1 MMWIKCLRLTLAKP
15 RVIFWLACSA
25 LLMPAG
31 SRGLTRDDLLPV
43 SLIQLIA
50 TPEQYD
56 GHVVRVIGF
65 VHIEFEGNAIYLHRE
80 DYQHNIIANA
90 LWLDHP
96 ECMTGVKG
104 KPLVSGYAL
113 VEGTFNAKN
122 RGHMSLFSGAIEKI
136 DRCHSWGP

>member
-1 MMWIKCLRLTLAKP
+1 VP
-15 RVIFWLACSA
+15 RVIFWVACGLA
-25 LLMPAG
+25 LLLPAESHG
-31 SRGLTRDDLLPV
+31 STRDDFLPV

-56 GHVVRVIGF
+56 GQVVRVIGF

-80 DYQHNIIANA
+80 DYEHNIIGNA

-96 ECMTGVKG
+96 ECVTGAKG
-104 KPLVSGYAL
+104 KPLISGYAL

-122 RGHMSLFSGAIEKI
+122 RGHMSLFSGAIVNIKG
-136 DRCHSWGP
+136 CHSWRP